1 MKVVLNILLI
11 TGFFLT
17 FGFSKELGSN
27 SKKLVH
33 SDSLVMMGTIKYSQ
47 GYKFTESDG
56 NVERKRSH
64 KRRRAVRKP
73 RRGRGA

>member
-1 MKVVLNILLI
+1 MKVMLNILLI
-11 TGFFLT
+11 IGFLLT

-27 SKKLVH
+27 SKKLVQG
-33 SDSLVMMGTIKYSQ
+33 DSLVMMGTVKYSQ

-56 NVERKRSH
+56 NIERKRSH